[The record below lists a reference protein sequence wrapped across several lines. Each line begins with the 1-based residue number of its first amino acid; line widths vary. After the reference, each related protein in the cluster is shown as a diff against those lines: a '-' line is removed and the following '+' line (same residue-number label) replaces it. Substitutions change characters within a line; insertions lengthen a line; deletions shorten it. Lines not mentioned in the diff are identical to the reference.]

1 MKRFQDVLLALLIV
15 GMAVQIWI
23 AAGRMPAGGNRSGV
37 MEPLGVGDTL
47 PLVTGY
53 TEHGAPVT
61 ISLDDETAPVTV
73 IYSFHPDCA
82 HSRTWGREWARHFD
96 QVLANDTGVRRIAL
110 TLDGPSPGQD
120 FSKHF
125 GWEAEL
131 LSVAGLSPRQRE
143 YSLVSR
149 TPWVFVFDSHGVLR
163 FDDHGSQLEQVEAA
177 VSRLLSKLGHVARQ
191 RGSPR
196 PLPLRPL
203 SVHTGLICSV

>member
-1 MKRFQDVLLALLIV
+1 M
-15 GMAVQIWI
+15 QIWI
-23 AAGRMPAGGNRSGV
+23 AAGGMPAGGDRSGL

-53 TEHGAPVT
+53 TGHGAPVT
-61 ISLDDETAPVTV
+61 ISLDDETAPATV

-82 HSRTWGREWARHFD
+82 HSRTRGGEWARHFD
-96 QVLANDTGVRRIAL
+96 EVLAIDTGVRRIAL

-163 FDDHGSQLEQVEAA
+163 FDGHGGQLEEVEAA
-177 VSRLLSKLGHVARQ
+177 VSRLLSELGRVARK
-191 RGSPR
+191 RGSRPR
-196 PLPLRPL
+196 FPLRPI
-203 SVHTGLICSV
+203 SAHTC